1 MSSTSPPSPSP
12 PPIPRPP
19 RGWHRVEPGPD
30 NEIGMYFDPSRPP
43 KDFHDDR
50 RYHRRAEPEPPA
62 RRTIPHRKKSFDRR
76 ELERSR
82 YISRSPSPKPRMPPR
97 DRSPIDVDRLTRSGD
112 FRRYHEER
120 ELSPRTITNIRDYL
134 GLSSNRHN
142 ETSAKAP
149 REAKPKRPASPET
162 DIYGNPPDHKYYNPS
177 STLRLRERRDEE
189 PRERKKKSASPPPTP
204 SLPGI
209 PHRFRRTD
217 DHDRNDRESDDPKP
231 KPRFEKE
238 SSQKPSTGDGSYETR
253 EDPFEFL
260 FGKKRYVTV
269 GPGTSIP
276 WWWDCWPREDDR

>member
-1 MSSTSPPSPSP
+1 MSSTSSPPPSP

-30 NEIGMYFDPSRPP
+30 NELGMYFDPSRPP

-62 RRTIPHRKKSFDRR
+62 RRTSPHRKKSLDRR

-82 YISRSPSPKPRMPPR
+82 YISRSPSPKPRMPPH

-120 ELSPRTITNIRDYL
+120 ELSPRTITNIRGYL

-142 ETSAKAP
+142 ETSTKAP

-162 DIYGNPPDHKYYNPS
+162 DIYGNSPD
-177 STLRLRERRDEE
+177 R
-189 PRERKKKSASPPPTP
+189 
-204 SLPGI
+204 
-209 PHRFRRTD
+209 
-217 DHDRNDRESDDPKP
+217 
-231 KPRFEKE
+231 
-238 SSQKPSTGDGSYETR
+238 QKPSTGDGMDADGYETR

-269 GPGTSIP
+269 RPGTSIP
-276 WWWDCWPREDDR
+276 WWWDCWPREDDREG